1 MRIVGGTLGGR
12 RLAPVPRRGVRPTAD
27 PVREALFNILGES
40 IVGRPFLDLAAGTGA
55 VGLEAYSRGAEPV
68 VLVESDRHALATIRR
83 NVESLGLAHES
94 RLRIVPLDCMRFLAG
109 AADPSPVGVAFLD
122 PPYGEPALERW
133 LRLLA
138 TGGWI
143 DGESLIVVEHRA
155 GSTVGLGELT
165 LVWTRR
171 YGDSALTAARDSS
184 PGGELASGK

>member
-27 PVREALFNILGES
+27 PVREALFNILGDR
-40 IVGRPFLDLAAGTGA
+40 ILGRPFLDLAAGTGA
-55 VGLEAYSRGAEPV
+55 VGLEAVSRGADPV

-83 NVESLGLAHES
+83 NVESLGLAQDG
-94 RLRIVPLDCMRFLAG
+94 RLRIVPLDCTRFLAG

-133 LRLLA
+133 IRLLVR
-138 TGGWI
+138 GGWI
-143 DGESLIVVEHRA
+143 DAESLIVVEHRA
-155 GSTVGLGELT
+155 GSTVDLGELT

-171 YGDSALTAARDSS
+171 YGDSALTAACDSS
-184 PGGELASGK
+184 RGA